1 MHKGNVLAL
10 LLSLAL
16 PSFCLPNLRAA
27 FSSQSPSGVRGI
39 AFSTPFTK
47 PIRAHMPP
55 GCWILSPTGI
65 QLWPQHLLVSGFKK
79 DYPTFSHSA
88 VYSET
93 SETHPGAAKPT
104 AKQSQHWAVC
114 SEHAAPLAPDG
125 HSCAIY
131 AAVSFSPL
139 WCGACISISSDN
151 RNLSPSLMLFYVLP
165 TCSTFFFPVQLVPA

>member
-1 MHKGNVLAL
+1 MFWPCCCLLPFPLFACQTWE
-10 LLSLAL
+10 LLSPLT
-16 PSFCLPNLRAA
+16 
-27 FSSQSPSGVRGI
+27 FSIPL
-39 AFSTPFTK
+39 TE
-47 PIRAHMPP
+47 PIRAHMPS

-65 QLWPQHLLVSGFKK
+65 QLWPQHLLVSGFK

-93 SETHPGAAKPT
+93 SETHPGAAKPI

-131 AAVSFSPL
+131 AAVSFSPP
-139 WCGACISISSDN
+139 WCGTCISISSGNVD
-151 RNLSPSLMLFYVLP
+151 LSPSLMLFYVLP
-165 TCSTFFFPVQLVPA
+165 TCSTFFFLCSLFLLK